1 MARKMENDRQRTV
14 QVNQYAVLAEFLWYV
29 DREAVELTEAEAFAV
44 YERNRN
50 YIDMERM
57 NNREREFFER
67 VKKIHGGG
75 IT

>member
-14 QVNQYAVLAEFLWYV
+14 QVNQYTVLAEFLWYV

-75 IT
+75 II